1 MPLSQKMVK
10 RISHTKE
17 SWMTEPLGII
27 KGNKIVWE
35 THLQG
40 TCIIRATPRDV
51 ARLLSC
57 LMFHPQHH
65 IKLDMV
71 APACNL
77 STQERE
83 RRIKSSKSSSAT

>member
-1 MPLSQKMVK
+1 
-10 RISHTKE
+10 
-17 SWMTEPLGII
+17 MTELLGII

-40 TCIIRATPRDV
+40 TCIIRVTTRDV

-65 IKLDMV
+65 IKPDMV
-71 APACNL
+71 APTCNL
-77 STQERE
+77 STQERKE
-83 RRIKSSKSSSAT
+83 DQEFKVILSYIVHLKLTKAA